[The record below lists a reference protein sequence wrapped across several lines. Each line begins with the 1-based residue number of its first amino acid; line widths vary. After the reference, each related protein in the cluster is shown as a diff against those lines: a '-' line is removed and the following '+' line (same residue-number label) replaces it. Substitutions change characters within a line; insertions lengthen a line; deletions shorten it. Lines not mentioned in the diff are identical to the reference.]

1 MPGEKALSTKQIEQ
15 YRNRLREMR
24 DRMLGEVD
32 SVVESI
38 REEISP
44 TGNLSGIPVHM
55 ADSAPDQLDAD
66 IDVVENER
74 DMLEQIQAALHRIEA
89 GTFGKCVDCGTAIP
103 AGRLR
108 VIPYTPYCVPCANKH
123 AAEEATR

>member
-1 MPGEKALSTKQIEQ
+1 MPSEKAISAKQIEQ
-15 YRNRLREMR
+15 YRDRLREMR

-44 TGNLSGIPVHM
+44 SGNLSSIPVHL

-74 DMLEQIQAALHRIEA
+74 GMLVQIQAALHRIEA

-103 AGRLR
+103 AGRLS
-108 VIPYTPYCVPCANKH
+108 VIPYAPYCVPCANKH
-123 AAEEATR
+123 AAEEATQ